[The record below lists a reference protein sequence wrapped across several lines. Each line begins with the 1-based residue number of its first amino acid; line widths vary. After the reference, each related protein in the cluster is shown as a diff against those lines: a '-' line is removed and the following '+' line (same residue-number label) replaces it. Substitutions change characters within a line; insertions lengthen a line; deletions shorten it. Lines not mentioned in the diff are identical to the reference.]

1 MQTSVST
8 ADEYYALNLLGAAS
22 WTALSD
28 DTKESALATA
38 ELDIN
43 AYLGVDSVEEEV
55 IREEAPFSF
64 YQCAV
69 FEWALYLASNTE
81 EIVRRLSKSM
91 DNVTMRKVDGFG
103 SEAYGQATK
112 DSDAYNDLI
121 KRSRA
126 GRFLRAIHTDHRIIR

>member
-8 ADEYYALNLLGAAS
+8 ADEYHALNLLGAAS
-22 WTALSD
+22 WAALSD

-43 AYLGVDSVEEEV
+43 AYLGVDSVEEKV

-64 YQCAV
+64 WQCAV
-69 FEWALYLASNTE
+69 FEWALYLATNTE
-81 EIVRRLSKSM
+81 EIVRRLNKSM
-91 DNVTMRKVDGFG
+91 DNITMRKVDGFG
-103 SEAYGQATK
+103 TEAYGQATK
-112 DSDAYNDLI
+112 DSDVYNDLI

-126 GRFLRAIHTDHRIIR
+126 GRFLRAIHTDNRIIR

>member
-8 ADEYYALNLLGAAS
+8 ADDYYAHNLLGAAA
-22 WTALSD
+22 WAALTD
-28 DTKESALATA
+28 ETKESALATA

-43 AYLGVDSVEEEV
+43 AYLGVDSVEEKV

-64 YQCAV
+64 WQCAV

-81 EIVRRLSKSM
+81 EIVRRLNKSM
-91 DNVTMRKVDGFG
+91 DNITMRKVDGFG

-112 DSDAYNDLI
+112 DSDVYNDLI

-126 GRFLRAIHTDHRIIR
+126 GRFLRAIHTDNRIIR

>member
-8 ADEYYALNLLGAAS
+8 ADDYYAHNLLGAAA
-22 WTALSD
+22 WAALTD
-28 DTKESALATA
+28 ETKESALATA

-43 AYLGVDSVEEEV
+43 AYLGVDSVEEKV

-64 YQCAV
+64 WQCAV

-81 EIVRRLSKSM
+81 EIVRRLNKSM

-103 SEAYGQATK
+103 SEAYGKATK
-112 DSDAYNDLI
+112 DSDVYNDLI

>member
-1 MQTSVST
+1 MQTSLDT
-8 ADEYYALNLLGAAS
+8 ANDYHALNLLGAAS

-43 AYLGVDSVEEEV
+43 AYLGVDSVEEKV

-64 YQCAV
+64 WQCAV
-69 FEWALYLASNTE
+69 FEWALYLATNTE
-81 EIVRRLSKSM
+81 EIVSRLNKSM

-103 SEAYGQATK
+103 TEAYGQATK
-112 DSDAYNDLI
+112 DSDVYNDLI

>member
-8 ADEYYALNLLGAAS
+8 AEYYALNLLGAAS

-43 AYLGVDSVEEEV
+43 AYLGVDSVEDEV

-81 EIVRRLSKSM
+81 EIIRRLNKSM
-91 DNVTMRKVDGFG
+91 DNITMRKGDGFG
-103 SEAYGQATK
+103 TESYGQATK
-112 DSDAYNDLI
+112 DSDVYNDLI

-126 GRFLRAIHTDHRIIR
+126 GRFLKAIHTDNRIIR

>member
-69 FEWALYLASNTE
+69 FEWALYLATNTE
-81 EIVRRLSKSM
+81 EIVRRLNKSM
-91 DNVTMRKVDGFG
+91 DNITMRKVDGFG
-103 SEAYGQATK
+103 SEAYGQTTK
-112 DSDAYNDLI
+112 DSDVYNDLI

-126 GRFLRAIHTDHRIIR
+126 GRFLKAIHTDNRIIR

>member
-8 ADEYYALNLLGAAS
+8 ADDYYAHSLLGAAA
-22 WTALSD
+22 WAALTD
-28 DTKESALATA
+28 ETKEMALATA

-43 AYLGVDSVEEEV
+43 VYLGVDSVEEEV

-69 FEWALYLASNTE
+69 FEWALYLATNSEGIAN
-81 EIVRRLSKSM
+81 RLNKSM

-103 SEAYGQATK
+103 TEAYGQATK
-112 DSDAYNDLI
+112 DSDVYNDLI

-126 GRFLRAIHTDHRIIR
+126 GRFLRAIHTDNRIIR

>member
-43 AYLGVDSVEEEV
+43 AYLGVDSVEDEV

-81 EIVRRLSKSM
+81 EIIRRLNKSM

-103 SEAYGQATK
+103 TEAYGQATK
-112 DSDAYNDLI
+112 DSDVYNDLI

>member
-8 ADEYYALNLLGAAS
+8 ADEYYALNLLGAAA

-43 AYLGVDSVEEEV
+43 AYLGVDSVEDEV

-81 EIVRRLSKSM
+81 EIIRRLNKSM
-91 DNVTMRKVDGFG
+91 DNVTMRKVGGFG
-103 SEAYGQATK
+103 TEAYGQATK
-112 DSDAYNDLI
+112 DSDVYNDLI